1 MVAPL
6 VPELLLD
13 FCRQVSSALEYLSKK
28 CYVHRD
34 IAARNVLVTEEKI
47 CKVVKNSFKLSPA

>member
-1 MVAPL
+1 MAVSKI
-6 VPELLLD
+6 PELLLD
-13 FCRQVSSALEYLSKK
+13 FCRQISSALEYLSKK

-47 CKVVKNSFKLSPA
+47 CKVIKTFKKYI